1 LHGEVIE
8 TMAEIAIVGCGGIG
22 GLAGFYMARAGEAV
36 LFIDQNAEHVRAI
49 RERGISVNGFYGP
62 EAVGPQRA
70 ATPDEVE
77 EPLDGLV
84 FLACKSQ
91 HTAAAASGILPHLG
105 PDACVISLQNGMNE
119 PTISDIVG
127 PRRTMGALPDYGAAY
142 LDPGVL
148 EAVHEGTVYVGELD
162 GSITPRVREAARLL
176 GIGHNRCELL
186 ADINGRLWTKQVY
199 NSQIVSAALVD
210 STTMQMLGNKTFQRV
225 AAVLVREA
233 MRVSD
238 AAGARLHADQWFDPA
253 LYRPKTPADTERLL
267 AAYDRLAAHL
277 GAHRSKPDPKGY
289 QYVKRASGI
298 HWDIVYRKRKS
309 EAAYLTVTSLAPRYG
324 VNVPLNSRLNA
335 MIEEIEDS
343 RRPLGWTNVEE
354 LAAYADSLGERLP

>member
-1 LHGEVIE
+1 
-8 TMAEIAIVGCGGIG
+8 MAKIAIVGCGGIG
-22 GLAGFYMARAGEAV
+22 GLAGFYMARAGEPV
-36 LFIDQNAEHVRAI
+36 LFIDQNVEHVRAM

-62 EAVGPQRA
+62 ETVGPQRA
-70 ATPDEVE
+70 VTPSEIN

-91 HTAAAASGILPHLG
+91 HTAAAAAGVAPHLIAG
-105 PDACVISLQNGMNE
+105 ACVISLQNGMNE
-119 PTISDIVG
+119 PIISDVVG
-127 PRRTMGALPDYGAAY
+127 PERTMGALPDYGAAY
-142 LDPGVL
+142 LDPGIL

-162 GSITPRVREAARLL
+162 GSTTPRAREAARLL

-186 ADINGRLWTKQVY
+186 SDINGRLWTKQVY

-210 STTMQMLGNKTFQRV
+210 SSTMQMLGNKTFQRL

-238 AAGARLHADQWFDPA
+238 AAGVRLHADQWFDPA
-253 LYRPKTPADTERLL
+253 LYRPETPADTERLL

-309 EAAYLTVTSLAPRYG
+309 EAAHLTVTSLAPRYG
-324 VNVPLNSRLNA
+324 VAVPLNGRLNA
-335 MIEEIEDS
+335 MIEEIEDG
-343 RRPLGWTNVEE
+343 RRSHGWANVEE
-354 LAAYADSLGERLP
+354 LAGHAEALGERLP

>member
-1 LHGEVIE
+1 
-8 TMAEIAIVGCGGIG
+8 MAKIAIVGCGGIG
-22 GLAGFYMARAGEAV
+22 GLAGFYMARAGESV
-36 LFIDQNAEHVRAI
+36 LFIDQNADHVRAM
-49 RERGISVNGFYGP
+49 RERGIAVNGFYGP

-70 ATPDEVE
+70 VTPDAIP

-91 HTAAAASGILPHLG
+91 HTAAAAAGVARHLTA
-105 PDACVISLQNGMNE
+105 DACVVSLQNGMNE
-119 PTISDIVG
+119 PIIADVVG
-127 PRRTMGALPDYGAAY
+127 RDRTMGALPDYGGAY

-162 GSITPRVREAARLL
+162 GSITPRAQEAARLL

-186 ADINGRLWTKQVY
+186 TDITGRLWTKQVY

-210 STTMQMLGNKTFQRV
+210 STTMQMLGNKTFQRL

-238 AAGARLHADQWFDPA
+238 AAGVRLHADQWFDPT
-253 LYRPKTPADTERLL
+253 LYRPRTPEDTERLL

-277 GAHRSKPDPKGY
+277 GAHRAKPNPGGY

-298 HWDIVYRKRKS
+298 HWDIVYRRRKS
-309 EAAYLTVTSLAPRYG
+309 EAAYLTVTVLADRYG
-324 VNVPLNSRLNA
+324 VQVPLNRRLNQ
-335 MIEEIEDS
+335 MIGEIEEG
-343 RRPLGWTNVEE
+343 RRALGWANVDE
-354 LAAYADSLGERLP
+354 LAAYALEIGERLP

>member
-1 LHGEVIE
+1 
-8 TMAEIAIVGCGGIG
+8 MARIAVVGCGGIG
-22 GLAGFYMARAGEAV
+22 GLAGFYMARAGESVA
-36 LFIDQNAEHVRAI
+36 FIDQNTEHVHAI

-62 EAVGPQRA
+62 ESIGPQRA
-70 ATPDEVE
+70 FTPDEIP

-91 HTAAAASGILPHLG
+91 HTKTATTQIVQYLTADS
-105 PDACVISLQNGMNE
+105 CVVSLQNGMNE
-119 PTISDIVG
+119 TTMSTIVD
-127 PRRTMGALPDYGAAY
+127 RKRTMGALPDYGGAY
-142 LDPGVL
+142 LNPGVL

-162 GSITPRVREAARLL
+162 GSLTPRAREAARLL

-186 ADINGRLWTKQVY
+186 TDIVGRIWTKQVY

-210 STTMQMLGNKTFQRV
+210 SATMQVLGNAAFQRL

-238 AAGARLHADQWFDPA
+238 AAGVRLHTDQWFNPA
-253 LYRPKTPADTERLL
+253 LYRQQTPDDTKRLL

-277 GAHRSKPDPKGY
+277 GAHRAKPHPQGY
-289 QYVKRASGI
+289 KYVKKASGI

-309 EAAYLTVTSLAPRYG
+309 EAEYLTVTCIADAYP
-324 VNVPLNSRLNA
+324 VQIPLNRRLIQ
-335 MIEEIEDS
+335 MIGEIEEGK
-343 RRPLGWTNVEE
+343 RALGWHNVEE
-354 LAAYADSLGERLP
+354 LTAYAESLGERLP